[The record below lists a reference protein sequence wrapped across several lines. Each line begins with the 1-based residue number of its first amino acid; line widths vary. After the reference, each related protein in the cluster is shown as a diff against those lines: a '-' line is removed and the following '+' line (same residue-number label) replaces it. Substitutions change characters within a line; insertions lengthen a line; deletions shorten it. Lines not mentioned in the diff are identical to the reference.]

1 MKRLSSITAVLFL
14 ISGLFLPTVSAE
26 AGGNANSSSGATV
39 SRPSKGT
46 WSGNSYIVGFCEDES
61 LLSVQIGKGIASQM
75 GTSDWFAI
83 VCTDPVTGTGAGT
96 AVITV
101 ANGDAIYLS
110 VSSQVEGWGGL
121 EGTWSQTA
129 IGQGGTGRFAESG
142 GTTTSSGTWVLTSDT
157 SLSWVGTHEGEITY

>member
-1 MKRLSSITAVLFL
+1 MRRIFEITAVLFL
-14 ISGLFLPTVSAE
+14 ISALSLPTVSAE
-26 AGGNANSSSGATV
+26 AGGNANSSYGATF

-46 WSGNSYIVGFCEDES
+46 WSGASYFVGFCEDGS
-61 LLSVQIGKGIASQM
+61 LLSMQIGKGLASQM
-75 GTSDWFAI
+75 GASDWFAI

-110 VSSQVEGWGGL
+110 VSSQVEERGGL

-129 IGQGGTGRFAESG
+129 IGQGRTGRFAGSG
-142 GTTTSSGTWVLTSDT
+142 GTTTSSGTWVFTSDT
-157 SLSWVGTHEGEITY
+157 SLSWVGTHEGEISC